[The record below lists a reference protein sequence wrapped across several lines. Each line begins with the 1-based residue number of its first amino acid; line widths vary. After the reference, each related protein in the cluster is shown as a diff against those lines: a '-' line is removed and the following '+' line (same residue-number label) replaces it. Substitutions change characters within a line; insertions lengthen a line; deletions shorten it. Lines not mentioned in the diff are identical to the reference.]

1 MIIADGTER
10 QALQRPNVGMIFP
23 VALRICAILS
33 RIARQ
38 RCTGDGVTPR
48 ARVTEVC
55 FVHAASEHIS
65 SIAQERLARAFT
77 LHTKRVEQFIVAD
90 HDFHRLIRPQ
100 TVGKIRL
107 ADLGW
112 IIRPLIAVSD
122 KVRRR
127 HPFNDKSIRG
137 TGFSGNDIDGYV

>member
-1 MIIADGTER
+1 
-10 QALQRPNVGMIFP
+10 MIFP

-33 RIARQ
+33 RIARK
-38 RCTGDGVTPR
+38 RCTGDGVTPW
-48 ARVTEVC
+48 ARITEVC

-65 SIAQERLARAFT
+65 SVAQERVARALT

-90 HDFHRLIRPQ
+90 HDLYRLIWPQ
-100 TVGKIRL
+100 TAGKARL

-127 HPFNDKSIRG
+127 NPFNDKSIRG
-137 TGFSGNDIDGYV
+137 TGFSGNDIDGDV

>member
-1 MIIADGTER
+1 
-10 QALQRPNVGMIFP
+10 MIFP
-23 VALRICAILS
+23 VALRIRAILS
-33 RIARQ
+33 RVARQ
-38 RCTGDGVTPR
+38 RCTGNGVTPR
-48 ARVTEVC
+48 ARITRVC
-55 FVHAASEHIS
+55 FIHAAAEYIS
-65 SIAQERLARAFT
+65 SVAQERVARALT

-90 HDFHRLIRPQ
+90 HDLDRLIWPQ

-127 HPFNDKSIRG
+127 HPFNNKSIRG
-137 TGFSGNDIDGYV
+137 TGLSGNDIDGDV